1 MFISV
6 QQFERNMGVNQT
18 IGRFFVDRRLPE
30 NNSFWK
36 GRLLYIGFGNGYVS
50 IPVYYDI
57 LYRLGLPLEVL
68 LEEQHIQFMER
79 LMHFAILHER
89 NEITAAEELKCIR
102 SLLKNRI
109 RAQEHFELLN
119 HYLEQPVLKPLG
131 PFGLVHPSLN
141 RADVFLYVLCD
152 LPLSNEQWR
161 LAIRYWYALH
171 PSYLIMDDIRDY
183 AKDKERGEENVVID
197 LGDGPIGFERT
208 FEILHENSKTMEEIN
223 PLLAQFLLD
232 YEEELRGYVP
242 LKAQGPTPKA

>member
-6 QQFERNMGVNQT
+6 QQFERNMGVNKT
-18 IGRFFVDRRLPE
+18 IGRFFVDRKLPE

-50 IPVYYDI
+50 IPVFYDI
-57 LYRLGLPLEVL
+57 LFRLGLPLEVL
-68 LEEQHIQFMER
+68 LDEQHIQFMEQ
-79 LMHFAILHER
+79 LMHFAILHEK
-89 NEITAAEELKCIR
+89 NEITIAEELKCIR
-102 SLLKNRI
+102 ALLKNRV
-109 RAQEHFELLN
+109 QDQHYYDLLN
-119 HYLEQPVLKPLG
+119 RYLDQPVLKPLG

-152 LPLSNEQWR
+152 LPLSDDQWK

-183 AKDKERGEENVVID
+183 AKDKEDGEENVVID
-197 LGDGPIGFERT
+197 LGDGAVGFEKT
-208 FEILHENSKTMEEIN
+208 FKMLHANSETMKEIN

-232 YEEELRGYVP
+232 YEEELRGFVP
-242 LKAQGPTPKA
+242 LKA